1 MSLDG
6 NFQGRFMSFVMIHDP
21 FFLVLVELDYTKKQK
36 KLVVSVITI
45 DMFVLLL
52 MYYILIV

>member
-1 MSLDG
+1 
-6 NFQGRFMSFVMIHDP
+6 MSFVMIHDP

-52 MYYILIV
+52 KYYILIV